1 MHLNKIQEKKKN
13 HDNKVEVLYESSYHT
28 KHIVSFQ

>member
-1 MHLNKIQEKKKN
+1 MHLNKIQEKKN
-13 HDNKVEVLYESSYHT
+13 HDNKVEVSYESSYHT